1 VTRAASALPLLIAL
15 ALALLGVLFLASPDM
30 AFQLSGHAALALPG
44 VMGGRY
50 LAFAAVIAILLL
62 LRNWQALLV
71 VFGVGVVMADLD
83 ALLTYRAGGTIGPHL
98 AAAIACLMAAWLCI
112 RKLAEGPAR

>member
-1 VTRAASALPLLIAL
+1 VSIAAALSLVIAATL
-15 ALALLGVLFLASPDM
+15 AALGVMFLVSPDS
-30 AFQLSGHAALALPG
+30 AFQLSGHVGTALPG

-50 LAFAAVIAILLL
+50 LAFAVVIAILVL

-83 ALLTYRAGGTIGPHL
+83 AILTWRAGGSILPHIG
-98 AAAIACLMAAWLCI
+98 AAIACLVAAWLC
-112 RKLAEGPAR
+112 ARRMAQEAAS